1 MPQAPWGCFY
11 DGQPPATP
19 GGTSTNIGFFVERGT
34 NQTLPGFTET
44 VINLDTVIEESSP
57 GLVDLAGDRFVC
69 PTAGRYGFCLS
80 LDISFSGFF
89 AFGELRM
96 YVDSGAGYIRR
107 TDERAENDI
116 EDYIKIGNSFYFQLA
131 VGDFVQP
138 RAYNGDSFSA
148 TLVGCNN
155 QFSGA
160 LIATP

>member
-1 MPQAPWGCFY
+1 MPEAPWGCFY
-11 DGQPPATP
+11 DGAVP
-19 GGTSTNIGFFVERGT
+19 GGTPAASLNIGFFVERGT
-34 NQTLPGFTET
+34 NQTIVPGET

-89 AFGELRM
+89 SFGELRM
-96 YVDSGAGYIRR
+96 YVNSGGGGYVRR

-131 VGDFVQP
+131 VGDLVQP
-138 RAYNGDSFSA
+138 RVYNGDSFNA